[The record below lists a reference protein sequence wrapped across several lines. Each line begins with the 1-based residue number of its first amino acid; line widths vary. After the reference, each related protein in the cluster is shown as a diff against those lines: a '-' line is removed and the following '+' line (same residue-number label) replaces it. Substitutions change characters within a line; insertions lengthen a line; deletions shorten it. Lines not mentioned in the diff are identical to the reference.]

1 MRINGVKLLALCL
14 VFLLFGVETSVA
26 QGRKPD
32 AGEKLSYFRGVV
44 IDDEDEPL
52 PGVTVMVV
60 GKKGSG
66 MWHMVPPQMLMANL
80 PSVLRIRP
88 PVHSA
93 SLISA

>member
-32 AGEKLSYFRGVV
+32 AGEKLNYFRGVV

-60 GKKGSG
+60 GKRAV
-66 MWHMVPPQMLMANL
+66 VPPQMLMANL